1 MADDSG
7 DFARSMGIATSG
19 LRAQAGR
26 MRVISENIANAD
38 STAMN
43 PGGDPYRRKVPTFS
57 STLDRALDAKVV
69 SLGKIKPDTTPFR
82 VKYEPSNPAADVAGN
97 VKYPNVN
104 SLVELTDMRDA
115 QRSYEA
121 NLNIISATRRM
132 IQRTLDILKSYKQEG
147 LSHGI
152 ADLRSKR

>member
-1 MADDSG
+1 MADDNVG
-7 DFARSMGIATSG
+7 DFTRSMGIATSG

-38 STAMN
+38 STAQTA
-43 PGGDPYRRKVPTFS
+43 GGEPYRRKVPTFVNQ
-57 STLDRALDAKVV
+57 LDRVLDAKTV
-69 SLGKIKPDTTPFR
+69 SLGRIKPDQSDFR
-82 VKYEPSNPAADVAGN
+82 TKYEPSNPAADANGY

-104 SLVELTDMRDA
+104 PLVEMTDMRDA

-132 IQRTLDILKSYKQEG
+132 IQRTLDILK
-147 LSHGI
+147 
-152 ADLRSKR
+152 A

>member
-1 MADDSG
+1 MADDVSS

-26 MRVISENIANAD
+26 MRVISENIANAE
-38 STAMN
+38 STA
-43 PGGDPYRRKVPTFS
+43 PTAGGDPYRRKVPTFS
-57 STLDRALDAKVV
+57 SSLDRALDARVV
-69 SLGKIKPDTTPFR
+69 SLGKVAPDTTAFR
-82 VKYEPSNPAADVAGN
+82 VKYDPSNPAADATGN

-104 SLVELTDMRDA
+104 PMVEMTDMRDA

-132 IQRTLDILKSYKQEG
+132 IQRTLDILKT
-147 LSHGI
+147 
-152 ADLRSKR
+152 

>member
-1 MADDSG
+1 MPDRQVIA

-38 STAMN
+38 STASTA
-43 PGGDPYRRKVPTFS
+43 GGDPYRRKVPTFS
-57 STLDRALDAKVV
+57 SELDRTLDARVV
-69 SLGKIKPDTTPFR
+69 SLGRIRPDTSGFR
-82 VKYEPSNPAADVAGN
+82 IKHEPGNPAADAAGN

-104 SLVELTDMRDA
+104 TMVEMTDMRDA

-121 NLNIISATRRM
+121 NLNVISATRKM
-132 IQRTLDILKSYKQEG
+132 LQRTLDILKS
-147 LSHGI
+147 
-152 ADLRSKR
+152 